1 MHNFYLIYGEEEYLI
16 KKEIENIVKEKNIE
30 EEGIIKYNLNEQSIN
45 EVIEEASMVGLFS
58 SNKLIICDN
67 CYFLTSEK
75 QKDNKEDLLELE
87 KYIDKPFDDVTIVF
101 IVKEEKLDERKK
113 IVKSLKKVSSVI
125 ECNSLQSHDLYNYI
139 NNYFKEN
146 GYKIEIS
153 LVRLLVD
160 KVKYDLS
167 NIINEC
173 DKLMLYKDEDKVIK
187 KEDIDN
193 LIRENFQDN
202 VFELTNAILEKN
214 IEKKIKIYKDLLLLG
229 EEPIKLIVMVSNQF
243 RLLLQVKLMVKH
255 GYKQIDM
262 ANIIKEHPY
271 RIKLALNSN
280 YSQKEIIDN
289 LKKLYQLDYDIKNGI
304 IDKNFG
310 FELYLLS

>member
-1 MHNFYLIYGEEEYLI
+1 MNNFYLIYGEEEYLI
-16 KKEIENIVKEKNIE
+16 KKEIDNVIKEKNLSE
-30 EEGIIKYNLNEQSIN
+30 DAIIKYNMNEQSIN
-45 EVIEEASMVGLFS
+45 NVIEEASMVGLFS
-58 SNKLIICDN
+58 TNKLIICEN
-67 CYFLTSEK
+67 SYFLTSEK
-75 QKDNKEDLLELE
+75 QKDNKDEILELE
-87 KYIDKPFDDVTIVF
+87 KYIEKPFDDVTIIF
-101 IVKEEKLDERKK
+101 SVKEEKLDERKK
-113 IVKSLKKVSSVI
+113 IVKTLKKNSKI
-125 ECNSLQSHDLYNYI
+125 LECKKLESHDLYNYI

-146 GYKIEIS
+146 GYKIEIN
-153 LVRLLVD
+153 LVRLIVD
-160 KVKYDLS
+160 KVKYDLA

-173 DKLMLYKDEDKVIK
+173 DKLINYKDQEKEIT

-243 RLLLQVKLMVKH
+243 RLLLQVKLMVKN

-289 LKKLYQLDYDIKNGI
+289 MKKLYKLDYDIKNGY

-310 FELYLLS
+310 FELFLLS